1 MPNRQLVERG
11 ERYRDE
17 ARAARKRLVELRRA
31 KDEARQLED
40 FDLVAEF
47 ELKERTAE
55 QELER
60 VRALQQNSLNQLA
73 GLTVQSD
80 VDLLSDPEQ
89 ERRLSAAAYSK
100 QPFGSEILGTIP
112 LATVSLAQPQPVA
125 ASSLAA
131 AGRADAIGG
140 ISTFAAAGEV
150 EVPATGRRGPPGQIA
165 IAPRT
170 IPLNLLMLIP
180 TGEMDFQSYVYLRQ
194 QGGQFDTNVGEVAEA
209 TVKPQGEV
217 TFLEE
222 TVEAKTIATF
232 TKIRR
237 QALDDIA
244 EMASVIN
251 SDLAYRV
258 QRRLVKEIVNGS
270 GEGENIRGIM
280 NTTGI
285 GVVTFTA
292 GAQGSDQI
300 AQGQEVI
307 ELSGTN
313 ATGVVL
319 NPTDYRKMLV
329 AKSSGSGEYLNSAG
343 MFAAPGDM
351 GWGMPII
358 RTAAVPPGT
367 ALVADWQNSMRLM
380 YREGVNVRASDSDQ
394 DDFVRNA
401 VTILAECRVALAIVA
416 PTLICAVHL
425 E

>member
-31 KDEARQLED
+31 KDEARQIED

-131 AGRADAIGG
+131 AGRSDVIGDR
-140 ISTFAAAGEV
+140 SMYAAGEV
-150 EVPATGRRGPPGQIA
+150 EVPAIGRMGPPGQIA

-170 IPLNLLMLIP
+170 IPLNLLQMIP
-180 TGEMDFQSYVYLRQ
+180 TGEMDFQSYHYLRQ

-222 TVEAKTIATF
+222 TVEARTIATF

-237 QALDDIA
+237 QTLDDIS

-258 QRRLVKEIVNGS
+258 QRRLVREIVNGN
-270 GEGENIRGIM
+270 GEGEKHPRDHEYVGHRLRGVF
-280 NTTGI
+280 GR
-285 GVVTFTA
+285 
-292 GAQGSDQI
+292 AQGSDQI
-300 AQGQEVI
+300 AAGQEVI

-343 MFAAPGDM
+343 MFAAPRRHGLGNADRQERRHPARRRIA
-351 GWGMPII
+351 G
-358 RTAAVPPGT
+358 RLAELDAADVP
-367 ALVADWQNSMRLM
+367 RRRE
-380 YREGVNVRASDSDQ
+380 REGVGQR
-394 DDFVRNA
+394 
-401 VTILAECRVALAIVA
+401 
-416 PTLICAVHL
+416 PG
-425 E
+425 